1 MTLLGQK
8 IALNPN
14 KEQVAVFNQCV
25 HFARSAYNAAHSDW
39 NADRRRSLYD
49 LKKIFNSRKR
59 DVFPEFAELSQN
71 VGKNAIHAFGDAITR
86 YKSGQNEAPKRKTHK
101 SRPAFQIDNGVNSV
115 RITEDGKHVILP
127 KIGRVRLHEPPR
139 WTGEIRR
146 AFVKRIAHRWY
157 LSILVNV
164 DEPEPPDTS
173 GIYPASGENASHL
186 PARGCDVGIS
196 TLAKTIDEH
205 GEVQEFENPRAL
217 RVNERKLRRANKA
230 LARKTFRSKNWW
242 KAKEFLARVHHRIS
256 NVRMNAHHQATHRI
270 LQGISALG
278 IESLTVKGLMKNRK
292 LSKALADAS
301 LSGFLTKLKY
311 KAVRRGIRIVEADR
325 FWPSTK
331 RCSSCG
337 YVKKTVTLS
346 EREYHCGV
354 CGFVADRDINAAI
367 NLRQLAS
374 STEESLNACSAKAD
388 GASVPRDAVRPTQV
402 GWHRN
407 PRERG
412 RSRKMKPNQIA
423 INFATA

>member
-1 MTLLGQK
+1 MALLGQK
-8 IALNPN
+8 IALNPTD
-14 KEQVAVFNQCV
+14 EQIAVFNQCV
-25 HFARSAYNAAHSDW
+25 HFARTAYNAAHSDW

-59 DVFPEFAELSQN
+59 DVFPEFAALSQN
-71 VGKNAIHAFGDAITR
+71 VGKNAIHAFGDAIAR
-86 YKSGQNEAPKRKTHK
+86 YKTGQNGAPKRKTHK
-101 SRPAFQIDNGVNSV
+101 SRPAFQVDNGVDSV
-115 RITEDGKHVILP
+115 KMTADGKHVILP
-127 KIGRVRLHEPPR
+127 KIGRVRLHEPSR
-139 WTGEIRR
+139 WTGDIRR
-146 AFVKRIAHRWY
+146 AHIKRIAHRWY
-157 LSILVNV
+157 LSILVDV

-173 GIYPASGENASHL
+173 HL
-186 PARGCDVGIS
+186 PAAGCDVGIS
-196 TLAKTIDEH
+196 ALATMDD
-205 GEVQEFENPRAL
+205 GTVYENPRAL

-230 LARKTFRSKNWW
+230 LARKKYRGKNWW

-256 NVRMNAHHQATHRI
+256 NVRMDAHHQATHRI

-311 KAVRRGIRIVEADR
+311 KAVRRGIRIVEASR

-337 YVKKTVTLS
+337 YVKKKVSLS

-354 CGFVADRDINAAI
+354 CGFVEDRDINAAI

-388 GASVPRDAVRPTQV
+388 GTSVSRDAVRPTLS

-407 PRERG
+407 PRTRG
-412 RSRKMKPNQIA
+412 RSRKSLTSQIIIDYA
-423 INFATA
+423 GLA

>member
-1 MTLLGQK
+1 MALLGQK
-8 IALNPN
+8 IALNPTDD
-14 KEQVAVFNQCV
+14 QVAVFKQCV
-25 HFARSAYNAAHSDW
+25 QFARAAYNAAHSDW

-59 DVFPEFAELSQN
+59 DVFPEFSELSQN

-86 YKSGQNEAPKRKTHK
+86 YKTGQNGAPKRKTHK
-101 SRPAFQIDNGVNSV
+101 SRPAFQVDNGVDSV
-115 RITEDGKHVILP
+115 KITEDGKHVILP

-139 WTGEIRR
+139 WTGEVRR

-157 LSILVNV
+157 LSILVDV
-164 DEPEPPDTS
+164 DEPEPPDTT
-173 GIYPASGENASHL
+173 HL
-186 PARGCDVGIS
+186 PAAGCDVGIS
-196 TLAKTIDEH
+196 ALATMDD
-205 GEVQEFENPRAL
+205 GTVYENPRAL

-230 LARKTFRSKNWW
+230 LARKTYRSKNWW
-242 KAKEFLARVHHRIS
+242 KAKEFLARLHHRIS

-270 LQGISALG
+270 LQGIRALG

-311 KAVRRGIRIVEADR
+311 KAVRRGIRIVEASR

-337 YVKKTVTLS
+337 YVKKKVSLS

-354 CGFVADRDINAAI
+354 CGFVEDRDINAAI

-374 STEESLNACSAKAD
+374 STEESLNAC
-388 GASVPRDAVRPTQV
+388 GDAVRPTLV

-407 PRERG
+407 PRTRG
-412 RSRKMKPNQIA
+412 RSRKSLTSQIIIDYA
-423 INFATA
+423 G

>member
-1 MTLLGQK
+1 MALLGQK
-8 IALNPN
+8 IALNPTD
-14 KEQVAVFNQCV
+14 EQIAVFNQCV
-25 HFARSAYNAAHSDW
+25 HFSRTAYNAAHSDW

-71 VGKNAIHAFGDAITR
+71 VGKNAIHAFGDAIAR
-86 YKSGQNEAPKRKTHK
+86 YKTGQNNAPKRKTHK
-101 SRPAFQIDNGVNSV
+101 SRPAFQVDNGVDSV
-115 RITEDGKHVILP
+115 KITEDGKHVILP

-139 WTGEIRR
+139 WTGEVRR

-173 GIYPASGENASHL
+173 SL
-186 PARGCDVGIS
+186 PARGCDVGV
-196 TLAKTIDEH
+196 TALAKTIDEN
-205 GEVQEFENPRAL
+205 GEVQEFDNPRAL

-230 LARKTFRSKNWW
+230 MARKKYRSKNWW

-256 NVRMNAHHQATHRI
+256 NVRMDAHHQATHRI

-278 IESLTVKGLMKNRK
+278 IESLSVKGLMKNRK

-337 YVKKTVTLS
+337 YVKKKVSLS

-374 STEESLNACSAKAD
+374 STEERLNACSEKSD
-388 GASVPRDAVRPTQV
+388 GASVPRDAVRPTLV

-407 PRERG
+407 PHTRG
-412 RSRKMKPNQIA
+412 RSRKSLTSQIIIDYA
-423 INFATA
+423 GLA